1 MPSLQPKSSV
11 HYCSHCN
18 LFVSSLPLFS
28 VSIQVCL
35 IIFHIQ
41 NISFPYMLLF
51 SYLPSYFVALLVFP
65 LSETVFIFPKLSS
78 QWHSFFNDSFN
89 KNDNNNNN
97 NRGNQQWRQ
106 QPSAS
111 FVTSSCCR
119 TWREVLAGIVNS
131 FGFLWN
137 VCPSLG
143 LGVRQARL
151 GAERL
156 GCCIWWG
163 GRGSGGAV

>member
-1 MPSLQPKSSV
+1 MCAQSATKVFSTLLLTLQLICIFTSIIFSFNSSLFNHIPYTKHIISIHVVVLLPSLLFC
-11 HYCSHCN
+11 CS
-18 LFVSSLPLFS
+18 
-28 VSIQVCL
+28 
-35 IIFHIQ
+35 
-41 NISFPYMLLF
+41 
-51 SYLPSYFVALLVFP
+51 P
-65 LSETVFIFPKLSS
+65 LSQTVFIFPKLSS

-89 KNDNNNNN
+89 KNHNNNN